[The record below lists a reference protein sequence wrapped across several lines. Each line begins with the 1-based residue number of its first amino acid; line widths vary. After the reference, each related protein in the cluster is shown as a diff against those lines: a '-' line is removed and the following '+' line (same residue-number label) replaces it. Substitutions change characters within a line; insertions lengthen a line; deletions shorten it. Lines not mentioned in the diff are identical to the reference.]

1 MQNAHERFGTLE
13 FIKRAKDT
21 TTRVRVYVDRVVLE
35 PAKDERGQVAA
46 HLVSMIGGDAEI
58 GALWAA
64 VTDGAL
70 FHIQL
75 PGGAPIA
82 TSLGLEAQ
90 CFRGSVAIPG
100 RKRPARH
107 LVAVSAELAKTKPG
121 ADREGIRTVLCDD
134 DPVFVLYRVASRYG
148 LPVVPEWAPWFMCE
162 LSQRKAIRLLTGVGC
177 SPVLVGGT
185 KATFLKWIG
194 KALREGL
201 IRIPKENGSIT
212 WKLPRNLLERSPLEA
227 VAGGPLNHPV
237 QEQAR
242 EDVGRVVNQLGA
254 PTQIMQ
260 FTRLRR
266 REKQ

>member
-13 FIKRAKDT
+13 FIKRTKDT
-21 TTRVRVYVDRVVLE
+21 TTRVRVYIDRVVLE
-35 PAKDERGQVAA
+35 TAKDERGQAVI

-64 VTDGAL
+64 VTEGAL

-75 PGGAPIA
+75 PRGTPIA
-82 TSLGLEAQ
+82 ASLGLEAQ
-90 CFRGSVAIPG
+90 CFRGSIAVPA

-107 LVAVSAELAKTKPG
+107 LVALSAELAKTKPG

-148 LPVVPEWAPWFMCE
+148 LPVVPEWAPWFMRE
-162 LSQRKAIRLLTGVGC
+162 LSQRKAIRPLTGLGC
-177 SPVLVGGT
+177 SPVLVSGT

-201 IRIPKENGSIT
+201 IHIPKENRSIT
-212 WKLPRNLLERSPLEA
+212 WKLPTNFLAPSAPEVAMSPRA
-227 VAGGPLNHPV
+227 A
-237 QEQAR
+237 
-242 EDVGRVVNQLGA
+242 
-254 PTQIMQ
+254 T
-260 FTRLRR
+260 
-266 REKQ
+266 